1 MAAASKAMRRSNERS
16 SMDSKRSY
24 DRLGGPENVAIPPR
38 CRPAGSRISSMT
50 TTGPVDESY
59 PNDLATMC
67 YMENQDTYPVALG
80 HVNEFGG
87 LDGRMSSLPS
97 SYRRLRKAKSMFSTK
112 QRAPQQLSYGISSEA
127 YGSPVT
133 SQAGSNDISRP
144 PGTLRRSMSF
154 LRGGRE
160 PSRSIR
166 HAKSQDAAIQL
177 ARTQFLQARKP
188 SIVTMKPRREH
199 KPFRRSFRT
208 NSGSVMDS
216 PATQFS
222 ELSKGSPG
230 IHVKARSFSSS
241 IKKGL
246 KRVLGL
252 SKPPEDTVPEQE
264 QSDHPRFSYESAHD
278 PEYTFGG
285 DHSYYG
291 SPGPENIASPARPPT
306 MRSSNSSESLTSR
319 SRVTSW
325 ADSTVAN
332 TVTPRKT
339 GDRNPLSIIDEN
351 GTPGG
356 QSRRGS
362 PRPNAS
368 IDGQR
373 LYSALMRHIGAN
385 MNEEDEQI
393 MLGHVKEHR
402 PIPERTSSLHTCH
415 SIRQSPSDESMA
427 SPRSF
432 ATANGSMISPQR
444 QRSRQSKRHVRQ
456 QPRYP
461 LIKEND
467 RFDDTLSLRR
477 QPLDSLFE
485 IGEDSSDESGSI
497 IVDRLRNL
505 DEGNSPSVYS
515 RTTSGDSPPKV
526 ADQGPHEK
534 EEPGSAMIYE
544 SQRSVYKSPKR
555 AAGSSSAATP
565 TQPSGDWQKWMNNQM
580 ASLEFTPT
588 RAHYR
593 EEAQIHEDDDQNDIN
608 ALSLGAPNGKDTV
621 KRSGA
626 PLGLS
631 ETGSTNSKVPAQSNF
646 SRPFSRSSS
655 VRSIAPSQKVH
666 GPDNKDIDRGLS
678 LSVRSK
684 NRFQPPESPTPKR
697 DEHQRMST
705 GRRYPTSRMPISR
718 EAKAAQFRSMR
729 GSRDN
734 RRPTDENVKVDNWY
748 METMG
753 PHRYQDGYSPMS
765 SKKMVDRFL
774 DSRRRQMETEMP
786 DGGGSTG
793 AFI

>member
-24 DRLGGPENVAIPPR
+24 DRLGGPENVAVPPR
-38 CRPAGSRISSMT
+38 RRPADGSVSST
-50 TTGPVDESY
+50 TAAVDESY

-87 LDGRMSSLPS
+87 LDGCMSSLPS
-97 SYRRLRKAKSMFSTK
+97 SYRRLRKAKSMFSTR
-112 QRAPQQLSYGISSEA
+112 QRAPQQFISSEA
-127 YGSPVT
+127 YGSPVA
-133 SQAGSNDISRP
+133 SQAGSNDTSRP

-177 ARTQFLQARKP
+177 ARTQFLQTRKP
-188 SIVTMKPRREH
+188 SIVAIKPRREH

-222 ELSKGSPG
+222 EQSKGSAG
-230 IHVKARSFSSS
+230 IHFKARSFSSS

-252 SKPPEDTVPEQE
+252 SKPPEDSVPEQE
-264 QSDHPRFSYESAHD
+264 HSDHPRSSTESAHD
-278 PEYTFGG
+278 PEYTLGS
-285 DHSYYG
+285 DYSYYG

-306 MRSSNSSESLTSR
+306 MRSAHSSESLTSR

-385 MNEEDEQI
+385 MNEADEQI

-485 IGEDSSDESGSI
+485 IGEDSDDDSGSI
-497 IVDRLRNL
+497 IVDRSRNL
-505 DEGNSPSVYS
+505 DEDNSPSVYS
-515 RTTSGDSPPKV
+515 RTTSGDSPPKA
-526 ADQGPHEK
+526 ADQGPHEIK
-534 EEPGSAMIYE
+534 EEPGSAMVYE

-608 ALSLGAPNGKDTV
+608 VLSLGASNGKDTV
-621 KRSGA
+621 RRSDA

-678 LSVRSK
+678 LSVRSI

-697 DEHQRMST
+697 DDHQRMST

-718 EAKAAQFRSMR
+718 EAKAVQFRSMR
-729 GSRDN
+729 GSRDI
-734 RRPTDENVKVDNWY
+734 RRPTDENVKADTGY
-748 METMG
+748 AETMD
-753 PHRYQDGYSPMS
+753 PHRYQDSYSPMS
-765 SKKMVDRFL
+765 SKQMVDRFL
-774 DSRRRQMETEMP
+774 DSRRRQMETEIP
-786 DGGGSTG
+786 DGGGSSG